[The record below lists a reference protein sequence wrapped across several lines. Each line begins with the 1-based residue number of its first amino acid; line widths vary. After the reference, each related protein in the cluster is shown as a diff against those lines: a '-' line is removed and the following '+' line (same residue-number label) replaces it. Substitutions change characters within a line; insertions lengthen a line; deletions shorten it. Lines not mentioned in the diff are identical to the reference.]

1 MKMCDKWSAR
11 ASRLICVAL
20 VLLGVYLAFKYAVGI
35 FLPFL
40 AAWAIGAA
48 VSFLAGKSAKKFKGS
63 KKCWRV
69 FYIALFWGIVFL
81 ALLAFV
87 IRLGVE
93 ATEFLSAIE
102 ENSEAINEKIKNV
115 IDKITA
121 LPSKI
126 PFLEKISSGE
136 MFGKMGE
143 YIKKA
148 ASGIIDALVK
158 QGGAFV
164 AQNLGKLATR
174 TPKVFMGSLICVIS
188 SIYLSLD
195 YDKIKLYFKGLIE
208 KYVSVDTLKIFS
220 RVSGGVKAYL
230 KAYFTVFLITFGELY
245 LGLAVLGRKY
255 ALLIAFFVAAFD
267 ILPLFGAGAVLVPWG
282 TVLIASGS
290 IGVGIGM
297 LVLFVIM
304 TVVRQIVEP
313 HLVGK
318 HLGIHPL
325 ASLVSV
331 YVGYRIFGLFGML
344 LAPFAALAVKG
355 IFDGEETNK
364 KDKKI
369 EEKT

>member
-1 MKMCDKWSAR
+1 MYDKWSMR
-11 ASRLICVAL
+11 ASRLVCIAL
-20 VLLGVYLAFKYAVGI
+20 TLLGVYLTFKYAVGI
-35 FLPFL
+35 VFPFL
-40 AAWAIGAA
+40 IACAIAAG
-48 VSFLAGKSAKKFKGS
+48 VSFLSIKSEKKFRGS
-63 KKCWRV
+63 QKCWRI
-69 FYIALFWGIVFL
+69 FYIALFWGIIFSL
-81 ALLAFV
+81 LLAFA
-87 IRLGVE
+87 IRIGVQ
-93 ATEFLSAIE
+93 ATEFLEGIE
-102 ENSEAINEKIKNV
+102 ENSETINAKIKDAV
-115 IDKITA
+115 DKLTA

-126 PFLEKISSGE
+126 PFLEKISNGE
-136 MFGKMGE
+136 TLGKVGE

-174 TPKVFMGSLICVIS
+174 TPKMFMGSLICIIS

-195 YDKIKLYFKGLIE
+195 YDKIKQYFKELAHR
-208 KYVSVDTLKIFS
+208 YVSKETAKVFS
-220 RVSGGVKAYL
+220 DISGGLREYL
-230 KAYFTVFLITFGELY
+230 KAYFTVFLITFIELY
-245 LGLAVLGRKY
+245 IGLTVLGRRY
-255 ALLIAFFVAAFD
+255 ALLIAFLVAALD

-282 TVLIASGS
+282 IILIAGGS

-297 LVLFVIM
+297 ILLFAIM
-304 TVVRQIVEP
+304 TVIRQIVEP

-331 YVGYRIFGLFGML
+331 YVGYRIFGLLGMV
-344 LAPFAALAVKG
+344 LAPLVALAVKG
-355 IFDGEETNK
+355 ILDGDQTNK